1 MKKIIETAI
10 ANGSFKTFITVIKAA
25 GLSERLSGP
34 GPFTVFAPN
43 DEAFAKLPKG
53 VVEGL
58 LNDIPKLRRLLAYHV
73 VAGKAL
79 GADVMKLSSA
89 KTVHGQNVTITS
101 NKGIKVNN
109 ARVIM
114 VNIACDNGVIHAI
127 DTVLALPTAKVPQ
140 AN

>member
-10 ANGSFKTFITVIKAA
+10 ANGSFKTLVAAIKAA
-25 GLSERLSGP
+25 GLAERLSEP

-53 VVEGL
+53 AVEGL

-127 DTVLALPTAKVPQ
+127 DTVLTLPTAKST
-140 AN
+140 AS

>member
-10 ANGSFKTFITVIKAA
+10 ANGSFKTLVTAIKAA
-25 GLSERLSGP
+25 GLAERLSGP

-53 VVEGL
+53 AFEGL

-89 KTVHGQNVTITS
+89 KTVHGRNVTITS
-101 NKGIKVNN
+101 DEGIKVND
-109 ARVIM
+109 ARVIK
-114 VNIACDNGVIHAI
+114 VGIACDNGVIHII
-127 DTVLALPTAKVPQ
+127 DTVLTLSIAKSTPS
-140 AN
+140 

>member
-10 ANGSFKTFITVIKAA
+10 ANGSFKTLVTAIKAA
-25 GLSERLSGP
+25 GLAERLSGP

-53 VVEGL
+53 AFEGL

-73 VAGKAL
+73 VAGKTL

-109 ARVIM
+109 ARVII

-127 DTVLALPTAKVPQ
+127 DTVLTLPTAKST
-140 AN
+140 AS